1 MKKNKTYRA
10 VERLTR
16 VDDRFIDK
24 VKKWKKGTDMDIE
37 KHERRLGKIAK
48 RRGLIDHDDPRM
60 GSGNLDAILG
70 FTMPHSPLN
79 QNDSIAA
86 TKAWD
91 KMKSGYMNRSQFTP
105 EYNKKEYDREKN
117 EFYYNI
123 EKKKMRLIPTDD
135 GEVQDVGFKS
145 NLKKWQLPPLDRKSP
160 LNQNEKVYNMTPNV
174 SEKEAAGVR
183 EKFDRTYM
191 KRGSHAHADSEFE
204 KATYQL
210 MNEGVIKETDNK
222 SMPLIEK
229 RMKENRRN
237 K

>member
-1 MKKNKTYRA
+1 MKTQS
-10 VERLTR
+10 
-16 VDDRFIDK
+16 
-24 VKKWKKGTDMDIE
+24 
-37 KHERRLGKIAK
+37 
-48 RRGLIDHDDPRM
+48 P
-60 GSGNLDAILG
+60 LG

-86 TKAWD
+86 SKAWNRR
-91 KMKSGYMNRSQFTP
+91 KAEYMDRTHKFVGHPSERPITADENLA
-105 EYNKKEYDREKN
+105 EWNREKN
-117 EFYYNI
+117 EFYYDTDR
-123 EKKKMRLIPTDD
+123 KKLRLIPTDD
-135 GEVQDVGFKS
+135 AEKQDQSFK
-145 NLKKWQLPPLDRKSP
+145 NKLKKWQLPPLDRRSP
-160 LNQNEKVYNMTPNV
+160 LNQNGESVGWGTLGKVKLTPEQIEKIKNFDVSFTKQLTSEQIEKIKNTDPGFYKPEKVYNMTPNV

-229 RMKENRRN
+229 RMEENKRN